1 MKDLKHH
8 AFKFQVS
15 QKKPNGEP
23 IEVNPFDPSQFTRPV
38 HLFRKLG
45 HDKVD
50 RGEQSDAA
58 SGLDDKE
65 REAREIQRAER
76 QAQKEA
82 NQALIAP
89 IGDGGKKPIRR
100 KPQKKVEDVYHD
112 ETNPEKHKRARLRYE
127 EARAWHLEDF
137 DGKNKWIGSFE
148 EPISYA
154 NVMFEIT
161 GSGFNMVPV
170 HKWYKMIRQDRVL
183 TMDAERVERIMQN
196 KTMAPRWLL
205 KNKEPAL
212 TKRLVKRADSDDEDV
227 KPAIKSED
235 YRADVD
241 EIDFDFGG
249 EFDNDDEGLIF
260 GDQADEDA
268 KEIERRLRE
277 EFRGANLPGTG
288 VKDEDRDWDL
298 EEQREKEEAE
308 LERRRQK
315 KLKKKL
321 MKKEM
326 RREYESD
333 SDDEHPYEESSESET
348 SEDER
353 ERDEEER
360 KKEEARKAVEANGG
374 KSGASTKGTN
384 TPTGRLEKKSVAV
397 SLKRDADL
405 SELSGNESS
414 RKKARVNGSIIN
426 SSRAVSL
433 DVAKRPSGYG
443 SGSDTDTSR
452 TGTKIKVKASR
463 AGSPHEPPTG
473 SKPASNTNSRAQS
486 PSTLPSAFPTLDEV
500 KRAIP
505 PEGVGISE
513 LVRIFKT
520 RLMGR
525 NPDFINLVKLAGKQ
539 DPVTKKIVP
548 KD

>member
-1 MKDLKHH
+1 MQTSNGQRPVAVRQPLGRPGALQSVANGVLAAPPPTDDPSQYTEFPIFVQKSDMVKNLKYH
-8 AFKFQVS
+8 AFKFQLS
-15 QKKPNGEP
+15 QKKSNGEP
-23 IEVNPFDPSQFTRPV
+23 LEVNPYDPSQFTRPV

-45 HDKVD
+45 HDKFD
-50 RGEQSDAA
+50 RGEQSDAP
-58 SGLDDKE
+58 SGMDDKE

-89 IGDGGKKPIRR
+89 IGEGGKKPLRR

-154 NVMFEIT
+154 NVMFEVT

-196 KTMAPRWLL
+196 KTMAPRWLM
-205 KNKEPAL
+205 KDTEPAAI
-212 TKRLVKRADSDDEDV
+212 KRLVRRADSDDEDV

-268 KEIERRLRE
+268 REIERRLRQ

-288 VKDEDRDWDL
+288 VKDEDRDWDM
-298 EEQREKEEAE
+298 EEQREKEEAS
-308 LERRRQK
+308 LERRKQK

-333 SDDEHPYEESSESET
+333 SDDEHPYDESSESEA

-353 ERDEEER
+353 EHEEEER
-360 KKEEARKAVEANGG
+360 KKEEARKVVEANGG
-374 KSGASTKGTN
+374 RSGASTKGTN
-384 TPTGRLEKKSVAV
+384 TPTGRLEKKSVSG

-426 SSRAVSL
+426 SSRVL
-433 DVAKRPSGYG
+433 
-443 SGSDTDTSR
+443 SR
-452 TGTKIKVKASR
+452 ES
-463 AGSPHEPPTG
+463 
-473 SKPASNTNSRAQS
+473 
-486 PSTLPSAFPTLDEV
+486 
-500 KRAIP
+500 
-505 PEGVGISE
+505 
-513 LVRIFKT
+513 
-520 RLMGR
+520 
-525 NPDFINLVKLAGKQ
+525 INCH
-539 DPVTKKIVP
+539 
-548 KD
+548 